1 MDLYGDDLRDDRG
14 YTREIQRE
22 RTYSLVKK
30 GSGFT
35 QLALDDDFIIPDN
48 KMDAVKIIHTMG
60 NVTLE
65 DTVVSGENAWIKG
78 KLEFAVLY
86 RGDRED
92 KKVEMLSGNLPFQE
106 KMNLD
111 GVEDGT
117 RLLGKGKLEDL
128 SVTLIN
134 SRKMGIRAL
143 VEVKV
148 EAKAEG
154 CQEIAT
160 GVAENGRYQEKRKE
174 CELLDLVGNKQDVIR
189 VRGELT
195 LPSSKPNIY
204 QILWKCVQPINL
216 EGILQEEA
224 VRVTGELRIGILYL
238 DREKEQLQ
246 WYESELPVDTELEM
260 DGVTDGDI
268 LWMSYGQSHQ
278 ELEARSDY
286 DGEDRILGI
295 EYSVCA
301 DITVWRE
308 RRMNMVEDLYSL
320 DKELVLQKE
329 PLAAS
334 RLIVC
339 NHVKVRLGEQFTLEN
354 GKEKMMQL
362 CQAHGNVTVDSATLV
377 EHGVQVEGVLQVEI
391 LYITPEDHFPVDHT
405 RVILPFSQLVE
416 FPEVTDNTGFT
427 VETMLEQLSVNLLDY
442 RELEVKATVGV
453 KVLGVE
459 HMTLENIKEVKEQPL
474 DMEALSAQPGMIG
487 YLVKENETLWDI
499 AKRYHT
505 TETELMETNG
515 LKSFNVV
522 PGNKLLIVKRV
533 GEC

>member
-1 MDLYGDDLRDDRG
+1 
-14 YTREIQRE
+14 
-22 RTYSLVKK
+22 
-30 GSGFT
+30 
-35 QLALDDDFIIPDN
+35 
-48 KMDAVKIIHTMG
+48 MG

-246 WYESELPVDTELEM
+246 WYESELPIDTELEM

-278 ELEARSDY
+278 EL
-286 DGEDRILGI
+286 
-295 EYSVCA
+295 
-301 DITVWRE
+301 
-308 RRMNMVEDLYSL
+308 
-320 DKELVLQKE
+320 
-329 PLAAS
+329 
-334 RLIVC
+334 
-339 NHVKVRLGEQFTLEN
+339 
-354 GKEKMMQL
+354 
-362 CQAHGNVTVDSATLV
+362 
-377 EHGVQVEGVLQVEI
+377 
-391 LYITPEDHFPVDHT
+391 
-405 RVILPFSQLVE
+405 
-416 FPEVTDNTGFT
+416 
-427 VETMLEQLSVNLLDY
+427 
-442 RELEVKATVGV
+442 
-453 KVLGVE
+453 
-459 HMTLENIKEVKEQPL
+459 
-474 DMEALSAQPGMIG
+474 
-487 YLVKENETLWDI
+487 
-499 AKRYHT
+499 
-505 TETELMETNG
+505 
-515 LKSFNVV
+515 
-522 PGNKLLIVKRV
+522 
-533 GEC
+533 